1 MPMAEDAELGYVEGQ
16 LQAAAEGKRFASLP
30 AEENVLLMMLTKA
43 AKVQDEVLAE
53 LKPGDFAD
61 LDHRRLF
68 EAMVQVAEDGG
79 KIDMISVDAA
89 FSRMFPDAAD
99 NLRLKM
105 IGLTQFD
112 GMKTGKYEAIGDH
125 IRILKA
131 LSKRRAAIQAAE
143 ALAKGLRD
151 PTSDVGDVLDRVR
164 DLADGIETGG
174 KLKWVPLDEVNID
187 TYDYLDK
194 RSRGEI
200 KALPTG
206 IKSVDGIIGGLFGGE
221 MTVVAARPSVGKTAF
236 GLNIAMNAAKEGFRV
251 GFVSCEMGKE
261 GLGQRTLSRGAW
273 VSGERLRK
281 AEIMPEDWELLQNAM
296 AEMQGMPFEF
306 IFNDPANPEPI
317 TVEGV
322 FDTVRDRARHEGIDL
337 LVVDYIGIMGTKR
350 EFKENWLKV
359 SYISRELKRLA
370 MAVNIPVV
378 ALCQVNRAAQGRMP
392 TMAELAQSGAVE
404 QDADGIIFLHR
415 PESHE
420 DKSINPKDVAGFYA
434 MQEGGSVYISICV
447 AKQRNGS
454 IGTVNVTFDASVM
467 RYNEIMRA

>member
-1 MPMAEDAELGYVEGQ
+1 MAEDAALGYVEGQ
-16 LQAAAEGKRFASLP
+16 IRAAAEGKRFASMP
-30 AEENVLLMMLTKA
+30 AEENVLLLMLTKA
-43 AKVQDEVLAE
+43 AKVQDEVLAG
-53 LKPGDFAD
+53 LAPADFAD

-79 KIDMISVDAA
+79 RIEPIAVDAA
-89 FSRMFPDAAD
+89 FTRMFPDAAD
-99 NLRLKM
+99 NLRQRM
-105 IGLTQFD
+105 VGLMQP
-112 GMKTGKYEAIGDH
+112 GGIKTGKSEAIGDH
-125 IRILKA
+125 IRILKE

-151 PTSDVGDVLDRVR
+151 PTSDVGDVLGQLR
-164 DLADGIETGG
+164 DVADGIETGG

-194 RSRGEI
+194 RTRGEI

-434 MQEGGSVYISICV
+434 MQEGGSVYISISV
-447 AKQRNGS
+447 AKQRNGN
-454 IGTVNVTFDASVM
+454 IGTVNVMFDASVM
-467 RYNEIMRA
+467 RYNEIMRE

>member
-1 MPMAEDAELGYVEGQ
+1 MEGAEAGNIQEPLTGARFVNPEAERSVLGAM
-16 LQAAAEGKRFASLP
+16 LRSRQAAQAGLDGLG
-30 AEENVLLMMLTKA
+30 V
-43 AKVQDEVLAE
+43 
-53 LKPGDFAD
+53 GDFFD
-61 LDHRRLF
+61 PGNREVFD
-68 EAMVQVAEDGG
+68 AMHTVADGG
-79 KIDMISVDAA
+79 QAVDLITVDQELTRRGKLSVVGGAA
-89 FSRMFPDAAD
+89 Y
-99 NLRLKM
+99 L
-105 IGLTQFD
+105 IELTQ
-112 GMKTGKYEAIGDH
+112 GVPSAANVGAYIG
-125 IRILKA
+125 IVKGLA
-131 LSKRRAAIQAAE
+131 KRRAAIQAAE

-151 PTSDVGDVLDRVR
+151 STSDVGEVLGQLRDV
-164 DLADGIETGG
+164 ADGIETGG

-359 SYISRELKRLA
+359 SYVSRELKRLA

-434 MQEGGSVYISICV
+434 MQEGGSVYISISV

-454 IGTVNVTFDASVM
+454 IGTVNVMFDASVM
-467 RYNEIMRA
+467 RYNEIMRE